1 MDKIRVYVNSV
12 NPSACDYVDMHS
24 LEHPCSQA
32 GEKAFEGMKDLPAK
46 SSGFLSDE
54 EIKTVSLVEQ
64 FSRQNKLDFETIDL
78 TNTGLIT
85 KMKFYLKGWKTPVI
99 TFKGKTITGFP
110 TREELE
116 VMLAE

>member
-1 MDKIRVYVNSV
+1 MDKIRVYVNSIE
-12 NPSACDYVDMHS
+12 PSACDYVDMHS

-32 GEKAFEGMKDLPAK
+32 GERAFEGLEHLPAK

-64 FSRQNKLDFETIDL
+64 FSRENKLEFETIDL
-78 TNTGLIT
+78 ANTGLIT

-99 TFKGKTITGFP
+99 TFKGKTITGFLKK
-110 TREELE
+110 EELE
-116 VMLAE
+116 AMLAE